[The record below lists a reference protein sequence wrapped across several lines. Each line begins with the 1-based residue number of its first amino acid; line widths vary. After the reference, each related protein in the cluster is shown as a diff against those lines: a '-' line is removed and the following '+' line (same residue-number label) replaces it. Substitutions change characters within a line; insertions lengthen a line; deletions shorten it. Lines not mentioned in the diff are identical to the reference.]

1 VQVQPTTH
9 RHCAIGYRM
18 PDFLLHMNIHFMF
31 SQYKTLWYN
40 LSNFENC
47 GRAAEME
54 DQTSLDLNFNIWI
67 LIGDLHHKMLQIRQ
81 HEVKKYNIPIRQLNI
96 IRLIDELG
104 PRARLVEIAKLLHR
118 KSDVISRQSVSME
131 KDGFIKRIKE
141 TPKSRLLT
149 LELTDKG
156 REMLKINKYSDGMN
170 LSLSDFTLEER
181 QELHSVL
188 SRMYTKL
195 K

>member
-1 VQVQPTTH
+1 
-9 RHCAIGYRM
+9 
-18 PDFLLHMNIHFMF
+18 MNIHFMF

>member
-1 VQVQPTTH
+1 
-9 RHCAIGYRM
+9 
-18 PDFLLHMNIHFMF
+18 
-31 SQYKTLWYN
+31 
-40 LSNFENC
+40 
-47 GRAAEME
+47 ME
-54 DQTSLDLNFNIWI
+54 DKTSLDLNFNIWM
-67 LIGDLHHKMLQIRQ
+67 LIGDLHHKMIQVRQ
-81 HEVKKYNIPIRQLNI
+81 HEVSRYNIPIRQLNI

-104 PRARLVEIAKLLHR
+104 PEARLAEIAKRLHR

-131 KDGFIKRIKE
+131 KDGFIKRTKE
-141 TPKSRLLT
+141 IPKSRLLR

-170 LSLSDFTLEER
+170 LALSDFTIEER

-188 SRMYTKL
+188 SRMYTRL

>member
-1 VQVQPTTH
+1 
-9 RHCAIGYRM
+9 
-18 PDFLLHMNIHFMF
+18 
-31 SQYKTLWYN
+31 
-40 LSNFENC
+40 
-47 GRAAEME
+47 
-54 DQTSLDLNFNIWI
+54 
-67 LIGDLHHKMLQIRQ
+67 
-81 HEVKKYNIPIRQLNI
+81 
-96 IRLIDELG
+96 
-104 PRARLVEIAKLLHR
+104 LVEIAKLLHR

-181 QELHSVL
+181 QELHSIL
-188 SRMYTKL
+188 SRIYTRL